1 MSEPEPMVTVQVV
14 VSRVIDEHGRMSVE
28 VRTPASY
35 NIVEILG
42 LLDTA
47 KMHIY
52 HNTLR
57 NQLE

>member
-1 MSEPEPMVTVQVV
+1 MSEPERMVAVEVV

-28 VRTPASY
+28 VRTPDCY

-52 HNTLR
+52 ANWN
-57 NQLE
+57 NQ

>member
-1 MSEPEPMVTVQVV
+1 MVAVEVV

-28 VRTPASY
+28 VRTPDCY

-52 HNTLR
+52 ANWN
-57 NQLE
+57 NQ